1 MNEQEYHHKLLEQ
14 LNIHDINLDLLSKWY
29 FSILKKLKI
38 SFEQSSNITH
48 PRHRGDIREY
58 DIRAIIKDI
67 IPSNY
72 AVTKGYVINNLSLI
86 SLEQDLLIYKKS
98 LYSPLIKTAE
108 LEYLPIESI
117 FTSIEIKSNLTHEE
131 LRKCI
136 LNCVSLKKLRYN
148 DCNYSYKKEEGLN
161 LFYCIF
167 AYKSELTLE
176 KIKSYLNEY
185 NKDIPENL
193 RINMIYIL
201 NEGLIMPAID
211 NNHNNITLNYKD
223 IMKIN
228 NGYLSVTNFSGRQEE
243 EFKALPFLLFVSLI
257 LDLLIHDNSNQL
269 PMYTNYVYLPI
280 YWLQQIDSKRDEH
293 EPIPKT
299 ALRKGLDS
307 LIAYT
312 EKCKKCGKEYTF
324 YNKDLDEH
332 IHNRF
337 REQGLTYY
345 DKTQEF
351 IYCEC
356 GEAFNT
362 SEIK

>member
-1 MNEQEYHHKLLEQ
+1 MNEQEYQRKLFEQ
-14 LNIHDINLDLLSKWY
+14 LNMHDINLDLLSKWY
-29 FSILKKLKI
+29 FSILEQLRT
-38 SFEQSSNITH
+38 SFERSSNIIH

-58 DIRAIIKDI
+58 DIKAIIKDI
-67 IPSNY
+67 IPSSY
-72 AVTKGYVINNLSLI
+72 AVTKGYAINNLSLI

-98 LYSPLIKTAE
+98 SYSPFIKTSE

-117 FTSIEIKSNLTHEE
+117 FTSIEIKSNLTHNE

-148 DCNYSYKKEEGLN
+148 NSNYSYKKEEGLN

-167 AYKSELTLE
+167 AYKSELTIE
-176 KIKSYLNEY
+176 KIISYLNDY

-201 NEGLIMPAID
+201 NEGLILPAID
-211 NNHNNITLNYKD
+211 NNHHNITLNYKD

-228 NGYLSVTNFSGRQEE
+228 NGYLSVPNLSSRQEE
-243 EFKALPFLLFVSLI
+243 EFKALHFLLFLSLI
-257 LDLLIHDNSNQL
+257 VDLLIHDNSNQL

-280 YWLQQIDSKRDEH
+280 YWLQQIDSKRDDH
-293 EPIPKT
+293 EFIPK
-299 ALRKGLDS
+299 KGLS
-307 LIAYT
+307 KGLECLMAYT

-362 SEIK
+362 SEFK